1 MKTHKFDTLSFLSGL
16 VFTAFGLLFLIPNQ
30 TDDLIKYVTGLGTW
44 VWPVILL
51 GVGVAI
57 LVPVFT
63 GLRND
68 PDDDGAEL
76 DLETDQIQT
85 G

>member
-1 MKTHKFDTLSFLSGL
+1 MKTHKFDTVSFLSGL

-30 TDDLIKYVTGLGTW
+30 TDDLIDYVTGLGGW

-51 GVGVAI
+51 GVGIAI
-57 LVPVFT
+57 LVPVITSFNED
-63 GLRND
+63 RD
-68 PDDDGAEL
+68 EDDA
-76 DLETDQIQT
+76 DLESIQT

>member
-1 MKTHKFDTLSFLSGL
+1 MKTHKFDTVSFLSGL

-30 TDDLIKYVTGLGTW
+30 TDDLIDYVTGLGGW

-51 GVGVAI
+51 GVGIAI
-57 LVPVFT
+57 LIPVITTF
-63 GLRND
+63 ND
-68 PDDDGAEL
+68 DRDEDDA
-76 DLETDQIQT
+76 DLEAVQT

>member
-1 MKTHKFDTLSFLSGL
+1 MKTHKFDTISFLSGL
-16 VFTAFGLLFLIPNQ
+16 AFTAFGLLFLIPSQ
-30 TDDLIKYVTGLGTW
+30 TDDLINYVTGLGTW

-51 GVGVAI
+51 GIGVAI

-68 PDDDGAEL
+68 PVEDSE
-76 DLETDQIQT
+76 DLETDQVQVD
-85 G
+85 

>member
-1 MKTHKFDTLSFLSGL
+1 MKTHKFDTISFLSGL

-30 TDDLIKYVTGLGTW
+30 TDDLIDYVTGLGGW

-51 GVGVAI
+51 GIGVAI

-63 GLRND
+63 SWN
-68 PDDDGAEL
+68 AEEPETEE
-76 DLETDQIQT
+76 DLEFLQA